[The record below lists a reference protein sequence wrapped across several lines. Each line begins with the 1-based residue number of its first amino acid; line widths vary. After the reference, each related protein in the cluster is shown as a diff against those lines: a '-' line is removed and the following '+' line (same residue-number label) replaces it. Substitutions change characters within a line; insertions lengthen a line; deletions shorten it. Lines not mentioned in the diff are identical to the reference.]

1 MNKQPYLLLFA
12 LLFLIC
18 ACRKDD
24 GNSFDASIDF
34 KPRYFTNICINPGE
48 KNIINFD
55 NVTHYEYTDLKDNTV
70 VPFNKFFLSIITSN
84 FNLSTLINRDW
95 PSIYFPFE
103 ILNDKLDNHNLE
115 LESQIIIDYKL
126 SLEKNTKSGNY
137 ASNIISME
145 YRLTPIKN
153 IIITSNSVLF
163 GKNSGEI
170 LNDYFK
176 IVNYV
181 PHFIISSQINR
192 LIYGFSD
199 VLPTSI
205 DEWLALSPMAQPAMY
220 LELKSAPPELPQ
232 TVQFTVE
239 METDTGAKLS
249 YTSFPVTLTR

>member
-1 MNKQPYLLLFA
+1 M
-12 LLFLIC
+12 C
-18 ACRKDD
+18 V
-24 GNSFDASIDF
+24 
-34 KPRYFTNICINPGE
+34 NPGE
-48 KNIINFD
+48 KKSFLVGNSYI
-55 NVTHYEYTDLKDNTV
+55 YEYADTKPNNEIPV
-70 VPFNKFFLSIITSN
+70 NRFFISIITSN
-84 FNLSTLINRDW
+84 FDLATLLNQSW
-95 PSIYFPFE
+95 PSIFFPFE
-103 ILNDKLDNHNLE
+103 IQKD
-115 LESQIIIDYKL
+115 IIDKHNTEIETQILIDYRQ
-126 SLEKNTKSGNY
+126 SVEKHTKSGSY
-137 ASNIISME
+137 SSDLITME

-205 DEWLALSPMAQPAMY
+205 DEWLALSSMAQPAMY

-249 YTSFPVTLTR
+249 YTSFPVTLTK